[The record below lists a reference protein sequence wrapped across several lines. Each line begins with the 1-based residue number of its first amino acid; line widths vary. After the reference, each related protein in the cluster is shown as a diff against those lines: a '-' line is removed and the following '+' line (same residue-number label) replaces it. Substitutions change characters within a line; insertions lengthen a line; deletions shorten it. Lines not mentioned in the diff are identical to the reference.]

1 MQCSSWYFY
10 YQSEEAC
17 HSQPSAWV
25 NAQLQWP
32 WLREGTLK
40 SQPRLMEESQSRE
53 PTVPC
58 KWHPSVSWRTQSYPT
73 SGKLSY
79 TLGFLKRTSGC
90 DIRWKLLYL
99 FSWKCSIFQSGLC
112 SPIKITDPPP
122 STAQPVPLLFHILVQ
137 ASERTKCEWASMGF
151 FSSQRNPD
159 LTSKKSS
166 YFFLLFFSFNQCIKS
181 FHANRKFSESE
192 IIVWLRS

>member
-1 MQCSSWYFY
+1 MYLCTMQCISWYFY

-25 NAQLQWP
+25 NARLQWLC
-32 WLREGTLK
+32 LREGTLK
-40 SQPRLMEESQSRE
+40 SKPRLMEESQSRE

-58 KWHPSVSWRTQSYPT
+58 KQHRSVSWRTQSYPT

-112 SPIKITDPPP
+112 SPIKITDSP
-122 STAQPVPLLFHILVQ
+122 TTTTTQPVPLLFHILVQ
-137 ASERTKCEWASMGF
+137 ASERKNVRELAWD
-151 FSSQRNPD
+151 FSPE
-159 LTSKKSS
+159 SKKSWP
-166 YFFLLFFSFNQCIKS
+166 YITEIILFFPILFFLSIN
-181 FHANRKFSESE
+181 
-192 IIVWLRS
+192 V